1 MKTRIPVP
9 EGGYSLEQL
18 CAIAIDHGVQLHIG
32 VHKQD
37 IAAAPPVITLQV
49 SAMNPNGVVAFRH
62 ALNVSDPQMNLRLS
76 ALLAQHIEKLVGQ
89 RPARLQLVKG

>member
-32 VHKQD
+32 VRKQD
-37 IAAAPPVITLQV
+37 IAAAPPVITIQV
-49 SAMNPNGVVAFRH
+49 SASSPDAVVAFRSELH
-62 ALNVSDPQMNLRLS
+62 VRDQEMNLKLS
-76 ALLAQHIEKLVGQ
+76 ALLAQAIEKLVGQ
-89 RPARLQLVKG
+89 RPALLQLVKG